1 MIVNNTTQSVHS
13 NNTKNNTTTDE
24 NNSNSFDDMIN
35 EKSNIEN
42 MVADLLSLIKTGLTV
57 SELELLQ
64 ELLAKASTLV
74 KDGATNA
81 EEQKEIDEML
91 SAIENA
97 IATLMKRVNGEAIIK
112 NDKYNKN
119 DKASSENSFEE
130 RIKAIDSMIVDLKDG
145 YVENEEN
152 SNLINELIINTK
164 PNFLNRLELNK
175 SQDMIDK
182 EFEKSEEK
190 QKNKDIPK
198 ESMELFTSLI
208 EDEYI
213 TNSTNNKHHKKL

>member
-13 NNTKNNTTTDE
+13 NNTKNSTTTDE

-35 EKSNIEN
+35 QKTKLEV

-64 ELLAKASTLV
+64 ELLAKVSTLV

>member
-1 MIVNNTTQSVHS
+1 MTVNNTAQSS
-13 NNTKNNTTTDE
+13 NTNNTKNSTTTE
-24 NNSNSFDDMIN
+24 VNNTNSFDDMIN
-35 EKSNIEN
+35 QKTKLEI

-64 ELLAKASTLV
+64 ELLAKVSTLV